1 MSSSNNII
9 VQEYLSSLK
18 EDNELDSLFPI
29 LLNVMGFHIIQTA
42 KEAKG
47 QSQYGKD
54 IIAIG
59 KDKNGIK
66 HKWYFE
72 LKGYKDRDITDK
84 NFTIPD
90 GVLESIREAKFAAFD
105 DSSIPEFNHLPLKIV
120 VVHNGIL
127 KPNIR
132 PTFEGFI
139 SKEFK
144 PGEFERWDIYYLT
157 DLFSRYLFS
166 EYLLSDSESNRLFK
180 RTLAFLDAADNDF
193 ADLKQLIEIQFDKV
207 SSIKGRAFKKLFATL
222 NLVTSIIFHYSKEND
237 NLIAAKECSDYIVLR
252 TWAWILKSKFEKK
265 QSVLNEFRKLLKTQY
280 QILNSYFLKTFS
292 IATIEDGLYA
302 ENGDNFEAIGYPL
315 RCFEYISDLIY
326 YCNLRLYLPN
336 FKKKSNAY
344 TKIHNRQKDKII
356 TLIKNNPGFFRPLLD
371 NHSIPILQLFMFF
384 IDKSTWRQKDV
395 DFIASYVFGVIT
407 GLIVIKKQ
415 RGRFPEGYNRINLLV
430 EYVSTNSKPQEYID
444 DSSILIAVLFEL
456 LVIFN
461 AKDMYE
467 NLKKHIGENMH
478 LQIAHPNVKDFDI
491 EQIMFERHMDEEY
504 YIEGPFSLVNTF
516 EDLKEKTKTRGFDK
530 INYRTDNAGFSFL
543 RILAHKYFKNEIFP
557 NEWRGIISEMT

>member
-59 KDKNGIK
+59 KGKDGIK
-66 HKWYFE
+66 YRWYFE

-84 NFTIPD
+84 NFAIPD
-90 GVLESIREAKFAAFD
+90 GVLESIREAKFTAFN
-105 DSSIPEFNHLPLKIV
+105 DSSIPEFNRLPLKIT

-139 SKEFK
+139 TTEFK

-157 DLFSRYLFS
+157 DLFSKYLFS
-166 EYLLSDSESNRLFK
+166 EYLLSDPESNRLFK

-193 ADLKQLIEIQFDKV
+193 SDLKQLIEIQFNKV

-222 NLVTSIIFHYSKEND
+222 NLISSIIFHYSKEND
-237 NLIAAKECSDYIVLR
+237 NLIAAKECSNYIVLR
-252 TWAWILKSKFEKK
+252 TWAWVLENKFEKK

-280 QILNSYFLKTFS
+280 RILNSYFSKTFNV
-292 IATIEDGLYA
+292 ATIEDGLYA
-302 ENGDNFEAIGYPL
+302 ENGVNFEAIGYPL
-315 RCFEYISDLIY
+315 RCFEYIGDLIY
-326 YCNLRLYLPN
+326 YCNLRLYFPN
-336 FKKKSNAY
+336 FDKKSDAY
-344 TKIHNRQKDKII
+344 REIHNRQKDKII

-371 NHSIPILQLFMFF
+371 NHSIPILQLFLFF
-384 IDKSTWRQKDV
+384 VDKSTWRQRDV
-395 DFIASYVFGVIT
+395 DFIASYIFGVIT

-415 RGRFPEGYNRINLLV
+415 RGRFPEGYNRINLLI

-444 DSSILIAVLFEL
+444 DSSILIAILFEL
-456 LVIFN
+456 LAIFN
-461 AKDMYE
+461 AKDIYE
-467 NLKKHIGENMH
+467 NFKKHIDENMH
-478 LQIAHPNVKDFDI
+478 LQIAHPNLKEFDI
-491 EQIMFERHMDEEY
+491 EQVMFERHMDEEY
-504 YIEGPFSLVNTF
+504 YIEGPFSQANSF
-516 EDLKEKTKTRGFDK
+516 EDLKEKTMTRVFDK
-530 INYRTDNAGFSFL
+530 INYRTDEAGFPFL

-557 NEWRGIISEMT
+557 NEWRELLSKV

>member
-18 EDNELDSLFPI
+18 EDNELDALFPI

-66 HKWYFE
+66 HRWYFE

-84 NFTIPD
+84 NFAIPD
-90 GVLESIREAKFAAFD
+90 GVLESVREAKYAAFT
-105 DSSIPEFNHLPLKIV
+105 DSSIPEFNLLPLKIV

-144 PGEFERWDIYYLT
+144 SKEFERWDIYYLT
-157 DLFSRYLFS
+157 DLFSKYLFS

-193 ADLKQLIEIQFDKV
+193 TDLKRLIEIQFDKV

-237 NLIAAKECSDYIVLR
+237 NLIAAKECSDFIVLR
-252 TWAWILKSKFEKK
+252 TWAWVLKNKFEKK

-280 QILNSYFLKTFS
+280 RILNSYFLKTFNV
-292 IATIEDGLYA
+292 ATIEDGLYA
-302 ENGDNFEAIGYPL
+302 ENGANFEAIGYPL

-326 YCNLRLYLPN
+326 YCNLRLYFPN
-336 FKKKSNAY
+336 FDKKTIAY

-356 TLIKNNPGFFRPLLD
+356 LLIKNNSGFFRPLLD

-395 DFIASYVFGVIT
+395 DFIGSYVFGVIT
-407 GLIVIKKQ
+407 GLILIKKQ
-415 RGRFPEGYNRINLLV
+415 RERFPEGYNRINLLV
-430 EYVSTNSKPQEYID
+430 EYVSSNSKPQEYID
-444 DSSILIAVLFEL
+444 DSSILIAVLFEVL
-456 LVIFN
+456 AIFN

-467 NLKKHIGENMH
+467 KFKKHIGENMH
-478 LQIAHPNVKDFDI
+478 LQIAHPNSKDFDI
-491 EQIMFERHMDEEY
+491 EQVIFERHMDEEY
-504 YIEGPFSLVNTF
+504 YIEGPFSQLSTF
-516 EDLKEKTKTRGFDK
+516 EDFKTKTKSKGFDK
-530 INYRTDNAGFSFL
+530 INYRTDEAGFPFL

-557 NEWRGIISEMT
+557 NEWREMILEE

>member
-18 EDNELDSLFPI
+18 EDSELDSLFPI

-90 GVLESIREAKFAAFD
+90 GVLESIREAKFAAFN
-105 DSSIPEFNHLPLKIV
+105 DSSIPEFNHLPLKII

-144 PGEFERWDIYYLT
+144 AGEFERWDIYYLT

-280 QILNSYFLKTFS
+280 RILNSYFLKTFS
-292 IATIEDGLYA
+292 VAATEDGLYA
-302 ENGDNFEAIGYPL
+302 ENGANFEAIGYPL

-326 YCNLRLYLPN
+326 YCNLRLYLPS
-336 FKKKSNAY
+336 FKKKSNAH

-395 DFIASYVFGVIT
+395 DFIGSYIFGVIT

-415 RGRFPEGYNRINLLV
+415 RGGFPEGYNRINLLV

-491 EQIMFERHMDEEY
+491 EQIMFEGHMDEEY
-504 YIEGPFSLVNTF
+504 YIEGPFSLANTF
-516 EDLKEKTKTRGFDK
+516 EDLKEKTKTRKFDK
-530 INYRTDNAGFSFL
+530 INYRTDEAGFPFL
-543 RILAHKYFKNEIFP
+543 RLLAHKYFKNEIYP
-557 NEWRGIISEMT
+557 VEWRRYFR

>member
-18 EDNELDSLFPI
+18 EDNELDALFPI

-66 HKWYFE
+66 YRWYFE

-84 NFTIPD
+84 NFAIPD
-90 GVLESIREAKFAAFD
+90 GVLESIREAKFTAFN
-105 DSSIPEFNHLPLKIV
+105 DSSIPEFNHLPLKIT

-139 SKEFK
+139 TTEFK

-157 DLFSRYLFS
+157 DLFSKYLFS
-166 EYLLSDSESNRLFK
+166 EYLLSDPESNRLFK

-193 ADLKQLIEIQFDKV
+193 SDLKQLIEIQFDKV

-222 NLVTSIIFHYSKEND
+222 NLISSIIFHYSKEND
-237 NLIAAKECSDYIVLR
+237 NLIAAKECSNYIVLR
-252 TWAWILKSKFEKK
+252 TWAWVLKNKFEKK

-280 QILNSYFLKTFS
+280 RILNSYFSKTFNV
-292 IATIEDGLYA
+292 ATIKDGLYA
-302 ENGDNFEAIGYPL
+302 ENGVNFEVIGYPL
-315 RCFEYISDLIY
+315 RCFEYIGDLIY
-326 YCNLRLYLPN
+326 YCNLRLYFPN
-336 FKKKSNAY
+336 FDKKSDAY
-344 TKIHNRQKDKII
+344 KEIHNRQKDKII
-356 TLIKNNPGFFRPLLD
+356 TLIENNPGFFRPLLD
-371 NHSIPILQLFMFF
+371 NHSIPILQLFLFF
-384 IDKSTWRQKDV
+384 VDKSTWRQRDV
-395 DFIASYVFGVIT
+395 DFIASYIFGVIT

-415 RGRFPEGYNRINLLV
+415 RGRFPEGYNRINLLI

-444 DSSILIAVLFEL
+444 DSSILIAILFEL
-456 LVIFN
+456 LAIFN
-461 AKDMYE
+461 AKDIYE
-467 NLKKHIGENMH
+467 NFKKHIDENMH
-478 LQIAHPNVKDFDI
+478 LQIAHPNLKEFDI
-491 EQIMFERHMDEEY
+491 EQVMFERHMDEEY
-504 YIEGPFSLVNTF
+504 YIEGPFSQANSF
-516 EDLKEKTKTRGFDK
+516 EDLKEKTMTRVFDK
-530 INYRTDNAGFSFL
+530 INYRTDEAGFPFL

-557 NEWRGIISEMT
+557 NEWRELLSKV